1 MSSTSAVH
9 SILPKEMEIYFAQT
23 KEKYEELNEKLMGDI
38 ASSELAKAAKEL
50 SDIGKTV
57 DLIEQREQIL
67 SSIADL
73 DKMVL
78 EEQAK

>member
-1 MSSTSAVH
+1 
-9 SILPKEMEIYFAQT
+9 MEIYFART
-23 KEKYEELNEKLMGDI
+23 KDKYEELNEKLMGDM

-57 DLIEQREQIL
+57 ALIEQRELLMQ
-67 SSIADL
+67 SIADL

>member
-1 MSSTSAVH
+1 
-9 SILPKEMEIYFAQT
+9 MEIYFAKT

-57 DLIEQREQIL
+57 DLIEQRERLMQ
-67 SSIADL
+67 SIADL
-73 DKMVL
+73 DKIVQ
-78 EEQAK
+78 EEQDT